1 MADVEKTKIA
11 ILLMLALTLSGCAT
25 GKELHGTWM
34 LTVGRNGA
42 CRVIEHQANTDQL
55 TTSTVWHGEGCRS
68 DGSLDQGS
76 TTLVDMAE
84 EELPGADY

>member
-1 MADVEKTKIA
+1 MADNRKTKFLA
-11 ILLMLALTLSGCAT
+11 IGMLMLVLTGCAT

-55 TTSTVWHGEGCRS
+55 STSTVWHGEGCGSS
-68 DGSLDQGS
+68 DSLDEGS
-76 TTLVDMAE
+76 ASTLYVAE
-84 EELPGADY
+84 EALPRAHD